1 MRRNIEAERVR
12 NGLTKEALAN
22 KLGVSLKTYYNCVN
36 KEMDIP
42 SSALIQMSIMFKTD
56 IDYLLKGAVGVSDE
70 KGA

>member
-22 KLGVSLKTYYNCVN
+22 KLGVSLKTYYNWVN